1 MMVRTSAKS
10 TLSVFTIRIGLEA
23 FCRDRLGPAITAS
36 WMTRP
41 CFSCGQATVSPP
53 NANAPA
59 VVDAAAVE
67 SSAAAPI
74 VKSGW
79 MSREVSSSTALMTT
93 SWLFRASTVWFTQ
106 LILKNKA
113 TTCQDRL
120 GTEVRWKIS
129 LASVVRYGIGGS
141 RWDKRTLGTQLRHD

>member
-1 MMVRTSAKS
+1 MMVRTSANF

-23 FCRDRLGPAITAS
+23 FYRDRLGPAITAS

-41 CFSCGQATVSPP
+41 CLYRGQATVPP
-53 NANAPA
+53 ANAISTAPA

-79 MSREVSSSTALMTT
+79 MSREVSSS
-93 SWLFRASTVWFTQ
+93 SSSST
-106 LILKNKA
+106 
-113 TTCQDRL
+113 
-120 GTEVRWKIS
+120 
-129 LASVVRYGIGGS
+129 
-141 RWDKRTLGTQLRHD
+141 